1 MNNFKLTTREQEL
14 LERKD
19 MRGLSA
25 LLSRRP
31 DVAFATKQQLHT
43 EQGAGRAKSFLYLF
57 EDNYAFIRC

>member
-1 MNNFKLTTREQEL
+1 MSDFNLTTQEQEL
-14 LERKD
+14 LKCKD

-25 LLSRRP
+25 SLSRRS
-31 DVAFATKQQLHT
+31 DVAFATKQQLRT